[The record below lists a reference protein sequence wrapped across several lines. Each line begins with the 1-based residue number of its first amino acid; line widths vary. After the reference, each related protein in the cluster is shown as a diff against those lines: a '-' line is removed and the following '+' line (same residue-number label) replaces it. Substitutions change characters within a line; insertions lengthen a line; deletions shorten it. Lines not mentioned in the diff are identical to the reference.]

1 MIMSPALRRL
11 VLTAHITAS
20 VGWLGAAAAYLVL
33 AVDVMASQDAR
44 TVRATVPA
52 MESIVWY
59 VVVPFAFA
67 SLLTGLVQ
75 ALGTAWGLFR
85 HYWVITKLLIN
96 VGAVTVLLE
105 YTGSLAQLTD
115 VATKTTLTN
124 ADLRPLTSPD
134 HAIHAG
140 GGLVLLLVA
149 TVLAVYKPPGM
160 TRYGRRKQREQR
172 VRSRAH

>member
-1 MIMSPALRRL
+1 MSPALRRF

-52 MESIVWY
+52 MESILWY

-75 ALGTAWGLFR
+75 ALSTAWGLLR

-96 VGAVTVLLE
+96 VGAVAVLLE
-105 YTGSLAQLTD
+105 YTGSLAHLAD
-115 VATKTTLTN
+115 VAARTTPSS
-124 ADLRPLTSPD
+124 ADLGRLTGPD
-134 HAIHAG
+134 HAIHSG
-140 GGLVLLLVA
+140 GGLLLLLVA
-149 TVLAVYKPPGM
+149 TVLAVYKPLGL
-160 TRYGRRKQREQR
+160 TRYGRRAQREQR
-172 VRSRAH
+172 DRAITRTH